1 MRKSVTA
8 VAITGLTLALAACG
22 GPGQRPAP
30 VPPEARTD
38 PPTTTSQTIR
48 ESSSLPGNA
57 PTVGTGTRQRGTTDD
72 PTSATLAPNTLA
84 RIPGVPTAGS
94 GARERGSTDAPTSAT
109 TLPNALSQ
117 MPGRPT
123 AGTGPMQGR

>member
-1 MRKSVTA
+1 MRKSVAA

-30 VPPEARTD
+30 VPPDARTD
-38 PPTTTSQTIR
+38 PPTSTSQTIR
-48 ESSSLPGNA
+48 ES
-57 PTVGTGTRQRGTTDD
+57 
-72 PTSATLAPNTLA
+72 NTLQ
-84 RIPGVPTAGS
+84 GDVPAAGS